1 MVELKPFI
9 YIRHGET
16 DWNRAGLFQGRSD
29 IALNENGRR
38 QARAA
43 AFDMKGV
50 RISKVLVS
58 PLQRAVETATLAFPN
73 DLDRVQVED
82 LLIECDFGSLDGKSI
97 KEAMEDNDITRKEQL
112 ADIIPIDGETW
123 SSVRERC
130 NMILD
135 RVAEL
140 QTDASVVVLVGH
152 DAIFQGLSEILTGR
166 WCESQHGQPYYFKLG
181 GSGWHITPSKS
192 A

>member
-9 YIRHGET
+9 YIRHAET

-112 ADIIPIDGETW
+112 ADIIPIDGET
-123 SSVRERC
+123 
-130 NMILD
+130 
-135 RVAEL
+135 
-140 QTDASVVVLVGH
+140 
-152 DAIFQGLSEILTGR
+152 
-166 WCESQHGQPYYFKLG
+166 
-181 GSGWHITPSKS
+181 
-192 A
+192 